1 MKLHLLAQNLEKQLL
16 EIEENSETIMQRS
29 KHSIIV
35 CTKLLGQFKKEIIN
49 KGFASISDEIY
60 FFKHTKQ
67 IPLRHLIYFSEIR
80 SFEIQFP
87 KTDKESQ
94 RKFIRR
100 KMQKVNRFFSYNL
113 DFTQYADSKHTHF
126 DKEYYTREYL
136 GSYIIATSKFYF
148 QDPEFC
154 TPRDM
159 LLGKYRAYDSLAT
172 YLDEK
177 KFKIRNGLNGKLKSI
192 KPIEK
197 IHWPFS
203 NTEYVELL
211 YALCTKGL
219 GKQDNQSIM
228 QISRKLQQ
236 LFDLEPKDIYKTYHD
251 IKNRKN
257 SRTLFLDELST
268 SLLIEMDKSE
278 E

>member
-35 CTKLLGQFKKEIIN
+35 CTKLLGQFKKEIVN
-49 KGFASISDEIY
+49 KGFDSISDEIY

-87 KTDKESQ
+87 KADKDCQ
-94 RKFIRR
+94 RKFIR
-100 KMQKVNRFFSYNL
+100 KKIQKVNRFFIYNL
-113 DFTQYADSKHTHF
+113 DFTQYTDAEETHF
-126 DKEYYTREYL
+126 DKEYYTRDYMDF
-136 GSYIIATSKFYF
+136 YHITTSKFYF
-148 QDPEFC
+148 QDPDFF

-159 LLGKYRAYDSLAT
+159 LLGKFRAYNRLVA
-172 YLDEK
+172 YLDNRLHDLEFSLRPTKTALKNTEK
-177 KFKIRNGLNGKLKSI
+177 LI
-192 KPIEK
+192 
-197 IHWPFS
+197 WPFT
-203 NTEYVELL
+203 NTDWVEFV
-211 YALCTKGL
+211 YALSSAGVS
-219 GKQDNQSIM
+219 KQNNLSISKVSKIM
-228 QISRKLQQ
+228 QEI
-236 LFDLEPKDIYKTYHD
+236 FDFTPKDIYKTYQD

-257 SRTLFLDELST
+257 SRTVFLDDLTT
-268 SLLIEMDKSE
+268 SLLSEMNKSE